1 MAQWLVPVGNLLS
14 WSMLCAAIGS
24 GGAFAGAAARAL
36 RDIDSMD
43 AKAIGE
49 QCVLRSS

>member
-1 MAQWLVPVGNLLS
+1 MAQWLVPLGTLPS